1 MSYYE
6 KPYIINM
13 ASLLSSQFISN
24 VDITSSEYKFTVVME
39 IKRFS
44 RPFFYQTIWFYQRY
58 TN

>member
-24 VDITSSEYKFTVVME
+24 IDITSSEYKFTVVME

-44 RPFFYQTIWFYQRY
+44 RPFFYQTI
-58 TN
+58 

>member
-24 VDITSSEYKFTVVME
+24 VDITYSEYKFTVVME

-44 RPFFYQTIWFYQRY
+44 RPFFYQTI
-58 TN
+58 